1 LPIFC
6 SLDDDAV
13 SDRIYIRGKAVNCSL
28 GDDIERVVASMKAG
42 RVQVADVPLTLTDSH
57 YSRQYFLL
65 PPIESDHPQSR
76 EAYYYDVLFNTIEK
90 ALADAG
96 LKPHEISE
104 LPIFFGSTSNDIPIY
119 EDTYKTS
126 RQVLSQTSSGYGSI
140 ANEIAIRFDIKA
152 ACYTFTTAC
161 TSSANGIMSAA
172 DMIAQGFIKR
182 ALVVGYDLFSNL
194 GFYGFESLKLI
205 SPSPCKPFDKRRE
218 GIVIGEGCGALI
230 LDRKNSAPN
239 DFYYL
244 GGANICDTYSVTT
257 HNPAGDQI
265 ATAIREA
272 LARAGVEPR
281 QIDAVKAHATGSYH
295 NDLTEGSG
303 LNQVFQNRVPPLTGL
318 KPFIG
323 HTVGACGVIESIL
336 FTEAVKSGF
345 MPATLG
351 FEEIDDEINIEPIT
365 RPVPIQ
371 AGIFLLNYFGFG
383 GNCVSLVVSNKG

>member
-1 LPIFC
+1 M
-6 SLDDDAV
+6 
-13 SDRIYIRGKAVNCSL
+13 SDRIYIRGKAVSCAL
-28 GDDIERVVASMKAG
+28 GDDIERVVAAMKAG

-76 EAYYYDVLFNTIEK
+76 AAYYYDVLFHTIEK
-90 ALADAG
+90 AIADAG

-126 RQVLSQTSSGYGSI
+126 RHVLSQTSSGYGNI
-140 ANEIAIRFDIKA
+140 ANEIAGHFDIKA
-152 ACYTFTTAC
+152 GCYTFTTAC
-161 TSSANGIMSAA
+161 TSSANGIMLAA
-172 DMIAQGFIKR
+172 CMMAQGLIKR

-205 SPSPCKPFDKRRE
+205 SPSPCKPFDKNRE
-218 GIVIGEGCGALI
+218 GIIIGEGCGALI
-230 LDRKNSAPN
+230 LDTKSKAPN
-239 DFYYL
+239 DFHYL

-257 HNPAGDQI
+257 HNPEGDQI
-265 ATAIREA
+265 AAVIREA
-272 LARAGVEPR
+272 LDRAGVEPW
-281 QIDAVKAHATGSYH
+281 QIDAVKIHGTGSYH
-295 NDLTEGSG
+295 NDLTEGNG
-303 LNQVFQNRVPPLTGL
+303 LNQVFENQVPPITGL

-323 HTVGACGVIESIL
+323 HTVGACGVIELIL
-336 FTEAVKSGF
+336 FTEAVKCGF

-351 FEEIDDEINIEPIT
+351 FKDIDDEINIEPIT
-365 RPVPIQ
+365 QPLSIQ
-371 AGIFLLNYFGFG
+371 TGTFLLNYFGFG